1 MVLTDIL
8 SLKDLLILIL
18 MNEKRNKETIY
29 CYFFIS
35 LIVTYNKIY
44 KYNLANNQNF
54 INYKI
59 IDFINFSSSFLQF
72 ALILSNPKYDNS
84 EIRNIILELGTLE

>member
-1 MVLTDIL
+1 
-8 SLKDLLILIL
+8 

-35 LIVTYNKIY
+35 LIGTYNKRQNIY

-72 ALILSNPKYDNS
+72 ALIMSNPKYDNS